1 MVQRLDKFCGKLL
14 AKNGKYVLL
23 KIYHYKVVIKCIL
36 TSILVELSTILVDKF
51 LFTHSKKVE
60 LWIILP
66 LIHIKRWITL
76 GI

>member
-23 KIYHYKVVIKCIL
+23 KIYHYIVVIKCIF
-36 TSILVELSTILVDKF
+36 TSILVELSTVLVEKF

-60 LWIILP
+60 LWIILS
-66 LIHIKRWITL
+66 LIHTKRWITL

>member
-1 MVQRLDKFCGKLL
+1 MVQRLDNFCGKLL
-14 AKNGKYVLL
+14 AKIGEYVLL

-36 TSILVELSTILVDKF
+36 TSILVELSTVLAEKF

-66 LIHIKRWITL
+66 LIHTKRWITL

>member
-1 MVQRLDKFCGKLL
+1 MVQRLDNFCGKLL
-14 AKNGKYVLL
+14 AKNGEYVLL
-23 KIYHYKVVIKCIL
+23 KIYHYIVVIKCIL
-36 TSILVELSTILVDKF
+36 TSILVELSTVLADKS

-60 LWIILP
+60 LWITLL

>member
-1 MVQRLDKFCGKLL
+1 MVQRLDNFCGKLL
-14 AKNGKYVLL
+14 AKNGEYVLL
-23 KIYHYKVVIKCIL
+23 KIYHYIVVIKCIL
-36 TSILVELSTILVDKF
+36 TSILVELSTVLVEKF

-60 LWIILP
+60 LWIILS